1 MKRRQ
6 LYSTPAFAVCSI
18 FGGPLSALAFA
29 TIQSHAMNRLLRDLP
44 ALLLGLA
51 VMFAGTGWAASA
63 GLLEQ
68 ALVDLGTSHVP
79 VLMHIAYRLIAVGF
93 FLVYWRMLLPERRQL
108 LEAGVTVQPG
118 YGAGLA
124 ALLVGLV
131 GGTTLLLA
139 LRG

>member
-1 MKRRQ
+1 MERPR

-18 FGGPLSALAFA
+18 FGGPLSAIAFA
-29 TIQSHAMNRLLRDLP
+29 AIQSHAMNRLLRDLP

-51 VMFAGTGWAASA
+51 VMLAGSFWAASA

-79 VLMHIAYRLIAVGF
+79 ILTHVAYRLVAIGF
-93 FLVYWRMLLPERRQL
+93 FLVYWRMFQPERRQL
-108 LEAGVTVQPG
+108 QQGGVTPEPG
-118 YGAGLA
+118 YGVGLA
-124 ALLVGLV
+124 ALMVGLV
-131 GGTTLLLA
+131 GGTLVLLA

>member
-1 MKRRQ
+1 MEPPR
-6 LYSTPAFAVCSI
+6 LYSTPAFAVCAI

-29 TIQSHAMNRLLRDLP
+29 GIQSHAMNRLPRDLP

-51 VMFAGTGWAASA
+51 VMLAGTFWAASA
-63 GLLEQ
+63 GLLKQ

-79 VLMHIAYRLIAVGF
+79 ILPHIAYRLIAVAF

-108 LEAGVTVQPG
+108 LRAGVTPAPG
-118 YGAGLA
+118 YGAGVV

-131 GGTTLLLA
+131 GGTVLLLA
-139 LRG
+139 LRS